1 MPQATATPSLAEPM
15 DDGRPATWKV
25 IAVLILAEICA
36 TSALAMPIPALS
48 AWLQMYGSAI
58 AAGWIM
64 SSFLLVSAAVAALCG
79 SLGDRFGRKPVMIA
93 ILAVVFVGSLMSAST
108 ESYGWV
114 IAGRCLQGAS
124 GAILPLALGLVREVM
139 PPHRASLGFGII
151 LASASAAAAL
161 GFPISGYMTDNY
173 GPSSIF
179 WFVALFA
186 AVAIVGIG
194 LVLPRPVRPEPSQQV
209 IDWVGG
215 IVFAPAIALILLAI
229 SGGRHAGPLADWAW
243 PMAIAGLLLLAFW
256 FRYES
261 RHAAPLIN
269 VRLLSNRYCAV
280 GLVVTALVAIGA
292 FQIAETASLLL
303 QQPTWTGVGLGVTA
317 TVVGLLKLPT
327 TGAGALS
334 SLATGWLAGRWGPI
348 PCTLAGASIV
358 AASSF
363 AVLPFLDS
371 LAVVAAALLM
381 ISIGLTAA
389 LTSAPVL
396 LALGTPHDRTSEV
409 MGVMAV
415 VRAVF
420 QGVGAQLVA
429 VILASWV
436 VIGPNDVHY
445 PAAPAYRMA
454 FVYIGVT
461 AILMVLAVTPL
472 LRRGRLH
479 QVS

>member
-1 MPQATATPSLAEPM
+1 MPQATATPALAEPM
-15 DDGRPATWKV
+15 DDGRPAAWKV
-25 IAVLILAEICA
+25 IGILILAEICA

-48 AWLQMYGSAI
+48 AFLHLYGSPI

-79 SLGDRFGRKPVMIA
+79 SLGDRFGRKPVMMA
-93 ILAVVFVGSLMSAST
+93 ILAFVFVGSVMSAPT
-108 ESYGWV
+108 ESFGWV
-114 IAGRCLQGAS
+114 VAGRCLQGAA
-124 GAILPLALGLVREVM
+124 GATIPLALGLVREVL
-139 PPHRASLGFGII
+139 PPHRVSFGFGII
-151 LASASAAAAL
+151 LASSSAAAAL

-186 AVAIVGIG
+186 VFALVGIG
-194 LVLPRPVRPEPSQQV
+194 LVLPRPVRPDPSQQA
-209 IDWVGG
+209 IDWLGG
-215 IVFAPAIALILLAI
+215 ILFPPAIALLLLAI
-229 SGGRHAGPLADWAW
+229 SGGRQAGWLANLAW

-261 RHAAPLIN
+261 RHPAPLIN

-280 GLVVTALVAIGA
+280 GLVVTALVATGA
-292 FQIAETASLLL
+292 FQIAETVSLLL
-303 QQPTWTGVGLGVTA
+303 QQPIWTGVGLGMTA
-317 TVVGLLKLPT
+317 MVVGLLKLPT

-363 AVLPFLDS
+363 AVQPFLDS
-371 LAVVAAALLM
+371 LAVVAAALLT

-420 QGVGAQLVA
+420 QGVGAQVVA

-445 PAAPAYRMA
+445 PAATAYRMA

-461 AILMVLAVTPL
+461 AILMVLAVNPL